1 MYIISHTVSKLLYLQ
16 KRMITSMVKTIL
28 KTAVKYFWKNRT
40 YSFINIF
47 GLTVSITSILIILV
61 YIKNETRYDTNIV
74 NKKNIYRIC
83 TNWATM
89 PSFIGHF
96 LKTETSYLEDVCR
109 VKMEDHEINHNNT
122 VYKIKDIG
130 MTDTNF
136 FNVFNFNFIY
146 GNPQNALKSVHSI
159 VLTKTLSQRIFGSNN
174 PLNQVILIKN
184 KYPFTVTGVIEDPA
198 YFHLPFKAVATL
210 ESLKELAYKDILE
223 QKDGWSYFTYLV
235 GKSSITKQKI
245 EENVNI
251 KMKELH
257 YNDHKFQLS
266 SLDELYFAAP
276 LYYEG
281 STRHGNKQ
289 VLYILFFI
297 AIMLLMLASI
307 NFINLTNA
315 RSHIRVKEVGIK
327 KIVGGAKEI
336 IFIQF
341 LIESVLITLLSLVL
355 SLFLV
360 KFIQPYFCN
369 LIEKQIDF
377 TALYSPGTIL
387 FIIISTAITGIL
399 AGIFP
404 SIVMSSTK
412 PIFLLVNKGKKMSAK
427 WFFDKSLITFQFLIS
442 IVLIAGTL
450 IIIKQLHFLKTKDLG
465 FSPEQIVCIEI
476 NDNIKAQQNAFKS
489 ELLQIP
495 GVFQAAYSGNRMGND
510 WSNWVNDIDN
520 EGRAFKVNNVE
531 PGYFDLMKI
540 TIKEGRP
547 FWEGDI
553 DKYYIINETAAAKY
567 NLTNPLEKSMK
578 REGKYYPIIGVM
590 KDFNFQSPQ
599 YPVEPVL
606 FSYRENKYNLIN
618 LKIDG
623 HNPKAV
629 LKDIEEKWKK
639 FAPASSFEY
648 SFLDEHYSRQYK
660 SAEQFSLLVGMGGII
675 SIIIACL
682 GILGLSISSTERK
695 IKEIGIRKVNGA
707 RTTEV
712 MAMFN
717 RDFIKWVAIA
727 FIIACPIAWYTMHK
741 WLENFAYKTELSW
754 WVFVAAGGIALVI
767 ALLTVSFQSWRA
779 ATRNPVES
787 LRYE

>member
-1 MYIISHTVSKLLYLQ
+1 MFHLQ
-16 KRMITSMVKTIL
+16 KRTIHSMVKTIL
-28 KTAVKYFWKNRT
+28 NTAVKYFWKNRT

-47 GLTVSITSILIILV
+47 GLTVSITSILIILL
-61 YIKNETRYDTNIV
+61 YIKNETSYDSNIV
-74 NKKNIYRIC
+74 NKENIYRIG

-96 LKTETSYLEDVCR
+96 LKTETSYAEDVCH
-109 VKMEDHEINHNNT
+109 VKMEDHEINYNNT
-122 VYKIKDIG
+122 IYKIKDIG
-130 MTDTNF
+130 MADASF
-136 FNVFNFNFIY
+136 FKVFNFKFIY
-146 GNPQNALKSVHSI
+146 GNPQNALKDVHSI
-159 VLTKTLSQRIFGSNN
+159 VLTKTLSENIFGHDN
-174 PLNQVILIKN
+174 PLNQIILIKN
-184 KYPFTVTGVIEDPA
+184 KYPFTVTGVIEDPT
-198 YFHLPFKAVATL
+198 YFHLSFKAIASL

-223 QKDGWSYFTYLV
+223 QKDGWSYFTYMV
-235 GKSSITKQKI
+235 GKSTMTKQKI
-245 EENVNI
+245 EEIVNI

-257 YNDHKFQLS
+257 YNDHKFHLS
-266 SLDELYFAAP
+266 SLNELYFATP

-289 VLYILFFI
+289 VLFILFFI
-297 AIMLLMLASI
+297 AIMLLILASI

-315 RSHIRVKEVGIK
+315 RSHTRVKEVGIK
-327 KIVGGAKEI
+327 KIVGGPKEI
-336 IFIQF
+336 IFSQF
-341 LIESVLITLLSLVL
+341 LVESVLITLLSMVL

-377 TALYSPGTIL
+377 TALYAPTTIL
-387 FIIISTAITGIL
+387 LIVISTIITGVL

-412 PIFLLVNKGKKMSAK
+412 PIFLLVDKGKRMSAK
-427 WFFDKSLITFQFLIS
+427 WFFDKTLITFQFLIS

-450 IIIKQLHFLKTKDLG
+450 TIIKQLHFLKTKDLG

-520 EGRAFKVNNVE
+520 EGKAFKVNNVE

-547 FWEGDI
+547 FQEGDI
-553 DKYYIINETAAAKY
+553 DKYYIINETAVAKY
-567 NLTNPLEKSMK
+567 NLKNPLDISMK
-578 REGKYYPIIGVM
+578 RDDKFYQIIGVM

-606 FSYRENKYNLIN
+606 FSYRENKFNLIN

-623 HNPKAV
+623 HNPKV
-629 LKDIEEKWKK
+629 IINDMEKIWKK
-639 FAPASSFEY
+639 FAPANTFEY
-648 SFLDEHYSRQYK
+648 TFLDEHYSKQYK
-660 SAEQFSLLVGMGGII
+660 SAEQFSLLVGIGGII

-695 IKEIGIRKVNGA
+695 IKEIGIRRVNGA

-712 MAMFN
+712 MVMLN

-727 FIIACPIAWYTMHK
+727 FIIAVPIAWYAMHM
-741 WLENFAYKTELSW
+741 WLENFAYKTEMSW
-754 WVFVAAGGIALVI
+754 WVFAAAGAIALFI